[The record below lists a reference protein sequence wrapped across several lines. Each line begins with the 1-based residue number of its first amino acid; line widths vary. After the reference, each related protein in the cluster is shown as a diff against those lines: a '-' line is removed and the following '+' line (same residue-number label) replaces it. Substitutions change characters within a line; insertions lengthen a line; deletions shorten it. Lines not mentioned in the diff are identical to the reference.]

1 MRVVKGC
8 PDVRFGSKADIC
20 VAKSDVRF
28 TPNSD
33 RESGLRQTVTSALPP
48 IADMCGAVA
57 HVGFGPEADIPLFD
71 DVVGAPD
78 ECVRDVEAER
88 LGRLQIDS
96 QVYFCSLLD
105 R

>member
-1 MRVVKGC
+1 VRRH
-8 PDVRFGSKADIC
+8 VRFGSQADIC
-20 VAKSDVRF
+20 SATRHVRF

-33 RESGLRQTVTSALPP
+33 RKSGHAATVMSALHLK
-48 IADMCGAVA
+48 ADVCGANPYVC
-57 HVGFGPEADIPLFD
+57 FGPEADIPLFD